1 MRPSKIVYETEA
13 KAFGGRDG
21 RVATPDGRLA
31 LALSI
36 PKEFGG
42 PGGDGTNPEQLFGA
56 GWSACFLSAV
66 KLMGRLTKT
75 AIPDGATVS
84 AKIGVGAVEVGYAF
98 VAELTISLPGIAR
111 ETAEELVAGAHE
123 RCPFSRATR
132 GNVDV
137 TLTIADA

>member
-1 MRPSKIVYETEA
+1 MKPSKIVYETEA
-13 KAFGGRDG
+13 KAYGGRDG

-31 LALSI
+31 HALSI

-56 GWSACFLSAV
+56 GWSACFLSAI

-75 AIPDGATVS
+75 AIPEGSSVT

-98 VAELTISLPGIAR
+98 VAELTIVLPGIAR
-111 ETAEELVAGAHE
+111 ATAEELVAGAHE

-132 GNVDV
+132 GNIDV
-137 TLTIADA
+137 TLTVADA